1 MNTDRKQL
9 AKQQARE
16 LLLEQ
21 NRERAKIAAR
31 ERARAE
37 RQKALRDLAKREAS
51 K

>member
-16 LLLEQ
+16 LLWEH
-21 NRERAKIAAR
+21 NRERAKVVAR

-37 RQKALRDLAKREAS
+37 RQKALRDLARREAS
-51 K
+51 Q